1 MIGKWM
7 WVLGEAVFW
16 EALTDTRCLIQML
29 SDEVTAMMAPLTHL
43 HMGQWVMPY
52 PMKIVQ

>member
-7 WVLGEAVFW
+7 WALGEAVFW
-16 EALTDTRCLIQML
+16 EAMTDTRCLIQML
-29 SDEVTAMMAPLTHL
+29 SEEVTAMMAPLTHL
-43 HMGQWVMPY
+43 RVGRWAMY